1 MSCPDFKLSLFLVAP
16 PRPRPHLK
24 ANTEYRTPNSE
35 CRSCL
40 ASASFTSTFDIR
52 YSAVHY
58 SLFMSFDVRC
68 CASHSF
74 SDGWFKAQLLRLPAI
89 PHSPFS
95 SSRKQPPKYLA
106 TIRGGRSTPILGY
119 ILPVESD
126 NSGAEESSFYAPGI
140 YNNPLLSIPD
150 QIVLI

>member
-1 MSCPDFKLSLFLVAP
+1 MMGIRWLSSPDLKLSLFLVKTPPAP
-16 PRPRPHLK
+16 ASIK
-24 ANTEYRTPNSE
+24 GKYQTPNSE

-126 NSGAEESSFYAPGI
+126 NS
-140 YNNPLLSIPD
+140 
-150 QIVLI
+150 